1 MTLFEELIELLSDD
15 VVIETFQ
22 ETDRLLHFLVETY
35 PVTRWGRI
43 DWEAVSDKHVVVSV
57 QEVAGI
63 LESNL
68 GGSNDLK
75 VNLLW
80 NYSDAPS
87 IRVSLNQVVKYIDD
101 VLAVGSDTWITCPDF
116 SFVIEFFHEGEIVL
130 GFRK

>member
-1 MTLFEELIELLSDD
+1 MTF
-15 VVIETFQ
+15 
-22 ETDRLLHFLVETY
+22 TY

-43 DWEAVSDKHVVVSV
+43 DCEAVSDKHVVVSV
-57 QEVAGI
+57 QEAAGI

-101 VLAVGSDTWITCPDF
+101 VLAVGSDTWITSPDF